1 MIPLRDTVRSKN
13 FPLVNVLIIGV
24 NVLVFLWQLSQG
36 SRLNEA
42 FYVYGIVPL
51 RYFDPTVSVHFTTF
65 QQLLPFLTS
74 MFLHGGIL
82 HILGNMWFLYIF
94 GDNIEDHL
102 GHIRYFFF
110 YILCGI
116 AAGLIHLFTNGGSKI
131 PTIGAS
137 GAIAGVM
144 GAYLLLYPRAR
155 ILTLVPIFFFFQLFE
170 IPAFIFLGYWFLIQI
185 LSGGLTPSGAGGVA
199 WWAHVGGFVSGL
211 IFVKVL
217 GVIPRTGVNKGL
229 RHYTER
235 QRTPRLHKI
244 SPAPVSEELD
254 LEAEMIITPR
264 EARAGARKLISVPQG
279 LRKRPIWVTIP
290 TGVQEGTRLRLSGL
304 GRSDDEGNR
313 GDLFLNVRL
322 RGG

>member
-24 NVLVFLWQLSQG
+24 NVLAFLWQLSQG

-42 FYVYGIVPL
+42 FYLYGIVPL
-51 RYFDPTVSVHFTTF
+51 RYSDSAVSVHFTTF

-82 HILGNMWFLYIF
+82 HILGNMWFLHIF

-102 GHIRYFFF
+102 GHIRYFLF

-116 AAGLIHLFTNGGSKI
+116 AAGLIHLFTNWGSKI

-144 GAYLLLYPRAR
+144 GGYLLLYPRAR

-170 IPAFIFLGYWFLIQI
+170 IPAFIFLGYWLLIQI
-185 LSGGLTPSGAGGVA
+185 LSGGLTASGAGGVA
-199 WWAHVGGFVSGL
+199 WWAHVGGFVAGL

-217 GVIPRTGVNKGL
+217 EMIPRTGVNEGL

-235 QRTPRLHKI
+235 QRTPRLHKV
-244 SPAPVSEELD
+244 SPAFLSEELD
-254 LEAEMIITPR
+254 LEGEITITPR
-264 EARAGARKLISVPQG
+264 EARAGARKLISVPHG

-290 TGVQEGTRLRLSGL
+290 PGIQEGTRLCLSGL

-313 GDLFLNVRL
+313 GDLFLNVRVEHD
-322 RGG
+322 